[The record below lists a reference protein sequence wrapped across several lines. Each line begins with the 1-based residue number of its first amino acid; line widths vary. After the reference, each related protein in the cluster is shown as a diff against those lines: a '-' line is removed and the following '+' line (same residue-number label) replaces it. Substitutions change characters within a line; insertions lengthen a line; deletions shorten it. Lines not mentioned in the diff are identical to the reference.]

1 MDLQIAALRMDKSF
15 FNALLEG
22 DVSLLT
28 RLLSDDFV
36 LIDVMSGAENTKQ
49 AMLDGIGSR
58 EVRFESIR
66 PSCVRVRSYER
77 TAVVTGRTH
86 MTISIGDSQFG
97 GHGDRLR
104 QPRAGDELHHH
115 RRRRG
120 QRLVKA
126 QQVMT
131 RPFDQTGELDR

>member
-1 MDLQIAALRMDKSF
+1 MDLQIAALRMDKNF
-15 FNALLEG
+15 FNALLAG
-22 DVSLLT
+22 DVSLLS

-77 TAVVTGRTH
+77 TAVVTRRTH
-86 MTISIGDSQFG
+86 MTISIGDSQFETKSRYT
-97 GHGDRLR
+97 HVFVE
-104 QPRAGDELHHH
+104 QAGVLKF
-115 RRRRG
+115 
-120 QRLVKA
+120 VSA
-126 QQVMT
+126 QGT
-131 RPFDQTGELDR
+131 PIAGE